1 MILFENNY
9 IGTFNFSAKVDRV
22 FDGYLSGLVAVIVD
36 KFLDKKLSNDFF
48 GLELNFFITNGT
60 FYERRKLAF
69 INFGVSVGLDCFNL
83 RGRENI

>member
-1 MILFENNY
+1 MLLAVLEFGLFDFDDNIFGRRVILLENNY

-48 GLELNFFITNGT
+48 GL
-60 FYERRKLAF
+60 
-69 INFGVSVGLDCFNL
+69 
-83 RGRENI
+83 